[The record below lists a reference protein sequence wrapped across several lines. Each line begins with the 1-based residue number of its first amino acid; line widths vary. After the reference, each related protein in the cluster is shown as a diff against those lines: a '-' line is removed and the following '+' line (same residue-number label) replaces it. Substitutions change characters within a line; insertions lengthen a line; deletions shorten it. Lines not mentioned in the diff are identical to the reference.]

1 MRWRQD
7 RETGKLI
14 EVGKTVGTGH
24 FIRGAFVPYVSPVD
38 GTVIKTRAGLIDH
51 NKRNGVS
58 NDLDSLREQAQ
69 RSNDRDH
76 EVGSKHERKLA
87 IKDAMEQAESSGYHR
102 RVT

>member
-38 GTVIKTRAGLIDH
+38 GTVIRTRSELTDH

-58 NDLDSLREQAQ
+58 NDLDSLREQTQ
-69 RSNDRDH
+69 RSNDRTH
-76 EVGSKHERKLA
+76 ETGKHERKLA
-87 IKDAMEQAESSGYHR
+87 IKDAMERMSSSGYHR